1 MGYGVEKAWAN
12 SSAYPKGKKSRIV
25 EFPPAM
31 TIMTAE
37 GTCACML
44 VVVYP
49 MLKSQGN
56 YTAFGPFF
64 SQEVSRTL
72 RHRTYTPLDF
82 LLPPA
87 AKSHFIFPWRQ
98 TFKGSFNIRKAFG
111 ATILEILRK
120 ILLKGGTKSKMLVAS
135 GLLAGSKVLVP
146 GIARGL
152 WKWKNMIRKGTN
164 SNFGG

>member
-1 MGYGVEKAWAN
+1 MHAGGGIPHVEKSRELHCFWPLFQSRSVPHP
-12 SSAYPKGKKSRIV
+12 SSQTV
-25 EFPPAM
+25 
-31 TIMTAE
+31 
-37 GTCACML
+37 
-44 VVVYP
+44 
-49 MLKSQGN
+49 
-56 YTAFGPFF
+56 
-64 SQEVSRTL
+64 
-72 RHRTYTPLDF
+72 DF

-152 WKWKNMIRKGTN
+152 
-164 SNFGG
+164 

>member
-72 RHRTYTPLDF
+72 RHKPYTPLDF

-111 ATILEILRK
+111 AT
-120 ILLKGGTKSKMLVAS
+120 
-135 GLLAGSKVLVP
+135 
-146 GIARGL
+146 
-152 WKWKNMIRKGTN
+152 N
-164 SNFGG
+164 S